1 MFGVRY
7 VKSSPSHYLMQFQN
21 GKVVREGTGLA
32 FFYFA
37 PKSTLV
43 SVPLNAVDI
52 PFMFEET
59 TRDFQAVTLQGQVG
73 YRIAQPKTWRSS
85 RTSCCCRTGHT
96 HRKIRSACRS
106 GC

>member
-7 VKSSPSHYLMQFQN
+7 VKSSPSHYLLQYKD

-37 PKSTLV
+37 PASTLV
-43 SVPLNAVDI
+43 SVPLNAVDV

-59 TRDFQAVTLQGQVG
+59 TRDFQAVTLQGQVA
-73 YRIAQPKTWRSS
+73 YRIALWQSS
-85 RTSCCCRTGHT
+85 RILCCSPMALT
-96 HRKIRSACRS
+96 HRKIRSGCRC
-106 GC
+106 GY